1 MVSQALMGALVA
13 GGVLVASN
21 QKASADTHVE
31 VIAGDTVNKLAHE
44 YDSTPDAIIQK
55 NNLQDPNHLDVGQQ
69 LDIPN
74 DRPDENVGTDRSTAN
89 IDGLTQ
95 AAATTSNMIAQTNV
109 NGNSQV
115 DNNVN
120 RSNNVSNV
128 NNVAGVSNN
137 SGYSQTNYS
146 NGASQL
152 VNTQQAYGSQNS
164 NRVNTVQ
171 QTSSSSVA
179 SSNYQGRVTPSQA
192 VATAQAQ
199 VGTPYVWG
207 GNKPGGFDCSGLVQ
221 YSYQLGPNYRT
232 TYQQTNLGAH
242 HYDVQN
248 AQSGDLYF
256 WGSDAAP
263 HHVAIAEG
271 NGQYV
276 QAPQPGQNVQQG
288 NINWYRPNYY
298 VSMQNR

>member
-1 MVSQALMGALVA
+1 MVSQVLMGALVA

-31 VIAGDTVNKLAHE
+31 VVAGDTVNKLAHE

-74 DRPDENVGTDRSTAN
+74 DRPDENAGTDRSTAN
-89 IDGLTQ
+89 VDGLTQ

-120 RSNNVSNV
+120 RSNNLSSV

-137 SGYSQTNYS
+137 FGYSQTNYS
-146 NGASQL
+146 NGASQS
-152 VNTQQAYGSQNS
+152 VNTQQAYGSQNV

-171 QTSSSSVA
+171 QTNNSNA
-179 SSNYQGRVTPSQA
+179 TGSNYQGQVTPSQA

>member
-1 MVSQALMGALVA
+1 MGALVA
-13 GGVLVASN
+13 GGVLVANN
-21 QKASADTHVE
+21 QKASANTHVE

-44 YDSTPDAIIQK
+44 YDSSAEAIVQK

-89 IDGLTQ
+89 VDGLTQ

-109 NGNSQV
+109 NGNS

-120 RSNNVSNV
+120 RSNNVSSANS
-128 NNVAGVSNN
+128 VAGAANN
-137 SGYSQTNYS
+137 SSYSQTNYS
-146 NGASQL
+146 NGASQS
-152 VNTQQAYGSQNS
+152 VNTQQAYGSQNV

-171 QTSSSSVA
+171 QTNNSNA
-179 SSNYQGRVTPSQA
+179 TGSNYQGRVTPSQA

>member
-1 MVSQALMGALVA
+1 MGALVA

-31 VIAGDTVNKLAHE
+31 VITGDTVNKLAHE

-89 IDGLTQ
+89 VDGLTQ

-109 NGNSQV
+109 NENSQV

-120 RSNNVSNV
+120 RSNNVSSANS
-128 NNVAGVSNN
+128 VAGVANN
-137 SGYSQTNYS
+137 SSYSQTNYS
-146 NGASQL
+146 NGASQS
-152 VNTQQAYGSQNS
+152 VNTQQTYGSQNS
-164 NRVNTVQ
+164 NRVNAVQ
-171 QTSSSSVA
+171 PTSSSNTA

>member
-1 MVSQALMGALVA
+1 MGALVA
-13 GGVLVASN
+13 GGVLVANN

-44 YDSTPDAIIQK
+44 YDSSAEAIVQK

-89 IDGLTQ
+89 VDGLTQ
-95 AAATTSNMIAQTNV
+95 AATATSNMIAQTSVDGTSQADSNV
-109 NGNSQV
+109 NSS
-115 DNNVN
+115 NNVN
-120 RSNNVSNV
+120 SVNNV
-128 NNVAGVSNN
+128 NNSINSNDYARVN
-137 SGYSQTNYS
+137 YSGNTGYS
-146 NGASQL
+146 G
-152 VNTQQAYGSQNS
+152 
-164 NRVNTVQ
+164 Q
-171 QTSSSSVA
+171 QTSNGQNYSVQNA
-179 SSNYQGRVTPSQA
+179 DYNTTNAQHVNSAAVNSNYQGQVTPAQA
-192 VATAQAQ
+192 VSTAQAQ